1 MKDRMINGNNN
12 RLSKKIFLVSK
23 VYDTGMQT
31 DDEIAKL
38 VQADLDAFI
47 GTDKVIFSITTTET
61 KITAIFQ
68 RYTDYNK
75 DDLNDRLMKD
85 ADAFMVVGESYKDFH
100 LPVTFPTVPFG
111 YSYLMEQKEFK
122 TAYKSSA
129 VLLGADKV
137 NQMKLEI
144 KPYCVVMR
152 LR

>member
-1 MKDRMINGNNN
+1 MISGNNN

-23 VYDTGMQT
+23 VYDTGIQT
-31 DDEIAKL
+31 DDEITRL
-38 VQADLDAFI
+38 VQADLDDFI
-47 GTDKVIFSITTTET
+47 GVDKVIFSITTTET

-75 DDLNDRLMKD
+75 DDLDNRLMKD
-85 ADAFMVVGESYKDFH
+85 ADSFMISGTSYKGFH
-100 LPVTFPTVPFG
+100 LPVAFPIAPFG

-122 TAYKSSA
+122 IAYKSSA

-137 NQMKLEI
+137 NWMKLEI
-144 KPYCVVMR
+144 NPYCVVMR